1 MRKGVQKLN
10 RGPRKKWLVWTFVG
24 VALAVPA
31 LVILSLTTFASMNL
45 PKFVTSRVTQFQY
58 DQAIKELPAAEAEA
72 VKLGLPLVGADM
84 LPKPPVRP
92 EENAA
97 PILREAFKAMET
109 AAAQDQDWH
118 YHINIAL
125 AEPTPDRTETATVA
139 IGRVSPALDLAVK
152 ASRRPRIDFERPWL
166 TEYPT
171 SVKFPESSQTKQLI
185 LGLASRGIW
194 RTKLGQTELAA
205 EDFRA
210 GLALARFAGEEPT
223 LIFAFVQLA
232 YESFIYFAIQSALS
246 FRPGDIEFISRLDR
260 IAAKHSSS
268 PIDMFKAL
276 RGDAYMGIASAELQL
291 GSHNRYAEL
300 KRDTTGRVVLDGK
313 LDPASHKLY
322 LGSRTRVLQAWNEAY
337 REAGSIKDPIV
348 QAERLTKIFDWHS
361 RDGDRTRLHNVIVL
375 PIVNPGSGNIAE
387 QPVRWQAL
395 RGLLAALR
403 FRANQGHSPNSLEE
417 AGFRE
422 VDRFADSPF
431 RFNVDGDAIVVYSV
445 GRDRVDHNAQERVED
460 AQGERIGGDVA
471 ARVPRKVAVPERA
484 SLAKDKPDAR

>member
-10 RGPRKKWLVWTFVG
+10 RGPRKKWLAWTFVG

-125 AEPTPDRTETATVA
+125 AEPTPDRTETAKTA

-152 ASRRPRIDFERPWL
+152 ASRRPRLDLERPWL

-171 SVKFPESSQTKQLI
+171 SIKFSGSSQIKQLI
-185 LGLASRGIW
+185 FGLASRGMW
-194 RTKLGQTELAA
+194 RTKLGQTEMAV

-210 GLALARFAGEEPT
+210 GLALAKLTRDEPT
-223 LIFAFVQLA
+223 LVFALANMAYQSIIF
-232 YESFIYFAIQSALS
+232 FAMQSAVTI
-246 FRPGDIEFISRLDR
+246 RPKDLDFIDRLDQT
-260 IAAKHSSS
+260 AAEQSRET
-268 PIDMFKAL
+268 IDLFQAL
-276 RGDAYMGIASAELQL
+276 RGEAYWGIVTAELHL
-291 GSHNRYAEL
+291 GSHNRYADL
-300 KRDTTGRVVLDGK
+300 KRDATGRVILDGK
-313 LDPASHKLY
+313 SDPTAHKLY

-337 REAGSIKDPIV
+337 REVGNIKDPIV
-348 QAERLTKIFDWHS
+348 LSERLTKNFDWHS
-361 RDGDRTRLHNVIVL
+361 RKGDITRLHNVIVL
-375 PIVNPGSGNIAE
+375 PYAEPAGAQIVE
-387 QPVRWQAL
+387 MPVRWQAL
-395 RGLLAALR
+395 RGLLAALK
-403 FRANQGHSPNSLEE
+403 FRATQGRAPNSLEE

-484 SLAKDKPDAR
+484 SLAKDKPESR

>member
-1 MRKGVQKLN
+1 MKR
-10 RGPRKKWLVWTFVG
+10 RPWKKWLVWTLVG

-31 LVILSLTTFASMNL
+31 FVILSLTTFASMNL

-125 AEPTPDRTETATVA
+125 AEPNPERTEAAEAA

-152 ASRRPRIDFERPWL
+152 ASRRPRIDFKRPWL
-166 TEYPT
+166 SEYPT
-171 SVKFPESSQTKQLI
+171 SIQYPESKQIKQLVF
-185 LGLASRGIW
+185 GLASRGMW
-194 RTKLGQTELAA
+194 RTKLGQTELAVQ
-205 EDFRA
+205 DFRA
-210 GLALARFAGEEPT
+210 GLALAKLAGDEPT
-223 LIFAFVQLA
+223 LVFALA
-232 YESFIYFAIQSALS
+232 NMAYQSIILFAMQSAVTI
-246 FRPGDIEFISRLDR
+246 RPNDLDFIDRLDQT
-260 IAAKHSSS
+260 AAEQSLET
-268 PIDMFKAL
+268 IDLFQAL
-276 RGDAYMGIASAELQL
+276 RGEAYWGIASAELHL
-291 GSHNRYAEL
+291 GSHNRYADL
-300 KRDTTGRVVLDGK
+300 KRDATGRVILNGK
-313 LDPASHKLY
+313 SDPIAHKLY
-322 LGSRTRVLQAWNEAY
+322 LGSRTRVLQAWNQAY
-337 REAGSIKDPIV
+337 REVATIKDPIV
-348 QAERLTKIFDWHS
+348 LSERLTKIFDWHS
-361 RDGDRTRLHNVIVL
+361 RNGDITRLHNAIVL
-375 PIVNPGSGNIAE
+375 PYAEPAGAQIVE
-387 QPVRWQAL
+387 MPVRWQAL
-395 RGLLAALR
+395 RGLLAALK
-403 FRANQGHSPNSLEE
+403 FRAAQGRAPNSLEE

-431 RFNVDGDAIVVYSV
+431 RFRVNGDAIAVYSV

-460 AQGERIGGDVA
+460 AQGERIGGDVV

-484 SLAKDKPDAR
+484 SLTKDKPEAR